1 MKKWIVIFLF
11 SASALVLQAQTVFR
25 LNQYN
30 IIYNGSFMPVFTLYG
45 GQSFSE
51 HWGLSTYFYV
61 NGTKGSSWGE
71 GLAGPTYMPFKGLS
85 ISFLAGFQTN
95 EDQLFRVSPIVSY
108 SGKKFSGFASFEYGG
123 ARHRWDIM
131 AFYLLKQFKAG
142 GELIRFYKM
151 YAAGPRVEFSFFK
164 KQPLTIFY
172 SGLWDWVNGKP
183 VSMFGLYS
191 SFLPKKTGM

>member
-30 IIYNGSFMPVFTLYG
+30 IIYNETFMPVFTLYG

-123 ARHRWDIM
+123 ERHRWDIM

-151 YAAGPRVEFSFFK
+151 CFPE
-164 KQPLTIFY
+164 
-172 SGLWDWVNGKP
+172 
-183 VSMFGLYS
+183 
-191 SFLPKKTGM
+191 